1 MFKKKRN
8 KFGYTRQYHISLSYQ
23 QIELYEKAIETQNEL
38 YQFALKYL
46 YKTYGCKHIGRPL
59 PFGQGINYLNNKIK
73 AMFIKEKYDLKRWNV
88 KKLGL
93 SSHAADEF
101 LKTIFTNF
109 SQYRKRLEQAGQ
121 MSAVEKYNLRMNI
134 TKDKDGKHKNP
145 KHRSWY
151 RKGSMNFLR
160 NNNSFR
166 TITSQKLPNGNTKLV
181 SPHHLNVADFG
192 EIMVFE
198 NLKHLNFKEIALTK
212 IKRLPDNTF
221 RLQITFTREKKRSS
235 QNKVVGADWNM
246 FNNEVFRT
254 SENKTIA
261 IPKDIVKKANELAA
275 AKDKFKSL
283 RDREYNKRGKTTL
296 WQKYQRKQA
305 KLSAKRANILTETY
319 RKLVHELVDEFDTII
334 IEKIDAFEMR
344 KRSLSLNKAQNTG
357 KNKRLALIKPY
368 ELAKII
374 ESLVNKQNKTLIK
387 VDPYKTSQVEYGT
400 EYEEKHELRATN
412 KDGKR
417 IYVSAYT
424 GKEVD
429 RDYNAALN
437 IKEWGLHPEKHVKL
451 RDYPKLNASNLVEI
465 I

>member
-1 MFKKKRN
+1 MVKKKGN

-23 QIELYEKAIETQNEL
+23 QIDLYEKAIETQNEL

-59 PFGQGINYLNNKIK
+59 PFGKGINYLNNKIK

-166 TITSQKLPNGNTKLV
+166 TITSQRLPKGNTKLV

-198 NLKHLNFKEIALTK
+198 NLKHLNFEEIALTK
-212 IKRLPDNTF
+212 VKRLPDNTF
-221 RLQITFTREKKRSS
+221 RLQITFTREKKRIS
-235 QNKVVGADWNM
+235 QNKIVGADWNM

-261 IPKDIVKKANELAA
+261 IPKEIVKKANELAA

-283 RDREYNKRGKTTL
+283 RDREYNKRGKTAL
-296 WQKYQRKQA
+296 WQRYQRKQA
-305 KLSAKRANILTETY
+305 KLSAKRANLLTETY

-344 KRSLSLNKAQNTG
+344 KRSWSLNKAQNTG

-368 ELAKII
+368 ELSKIVA
-374 ESLVNKQNKTLIK
+374 SLVNKQNKTLIK

-400 EYEEKHELRATN
+400 EYEEKHELRETN

>member
-1 MFKKKRN
+1 MVKKKGN

-23 QIELYEKAIETQNEL
+23 QIDLYEKAIETQNEL

-59 PFGQGINYLNNKIK
+59 PFGKGINYLNNKIK

-166 TITSQKLPNGNTKLV
+166 TITSQRLPKGNTKLV

-198 NLKHLNFKEIALTK
+198 NLKHINFEEIALTK
-212 IKRLPDNTF
+212 VKRLPDNTF
-221 RLQITFTREKKRSS
+221 RLQITFTREKKRIS
-235 QNKVVGADWNM
+235 QNKIVGADWNM

-261 IPKDIVKKANELAA
+261 IPKEIVKKANELAA

-283 RDREYNKRGKTTL
+283 RDREYNKRGKTAL
-296 WQKYQRKQA
+296 WQRYQRKQA
-305 KLSAKRANILTETY
+305 KLSAKRANLLTETY
-319 RKLVHELVDEFDTII
+319 RKLVHELVDEFDTVI

-344 KRSLSLNKAQNTG
+344 KRSWSLNKAQNTG

-368 ELAKII
+368 ELSKIV

-400 EYEEKHELRATN
+400 EYEEKHELRETN

>member
-1 MFKKKRN
+1 MVKKKGN

-23 QIELYEKAIETQNEL
+23 QIDLYEKAIKTQNEL

-46 YKTYGCKHIGRPL
+46 YKTYGCKHIGRLL
-59 PFGQGINYLNNKIK
+59 PFEQGINYLNNKIK
-73 AMFIKEKYDLKRWNV
+73 AMFINEKYELNRWNV

-166 TITSQKLPNGNTKLV
+166 TITSQKLSKGNTKLV

-198 NLKHLNFKEIALTK
+198 NLKHLNFEEIALTK
-212 IKRLPDNTF
+212 VKRLPDNTF
-221 RLQITFTREKKRSS
+221 RLQITFTREKKRIS

-261 IPKDIVKKANELAA
+261 IPKEIVKKANELEA

-283 RDREYNKRGKTTL
+283 RDSEYNKRGKTAL
-296 WQKYQRKQA
+296 WQRYQRKQA

-368 ELAKII
+368 ELAKIV

-400 EYEEKHELRATN
+400 KYEEKHELRETN
-412 KDGKR
+412 KNGKR

-451 RDYPKLNASNLVEI
+451 RDYPKLNAGNLVEI

>member
-1 MFKKKRN
+1 MVKKKGN

-23 QIELYEKAIETQNEL
+23 QIDLYEKAIETQNEL

-46 YKTYGCKHIGRPL
+46 YKTYGRKHIGRPL

-73 AMFIKEKYDLKRWNV
+73 AMFINEKYELKRWNV

-101 LKTIFTNF
+101 LKIIFTNF

-121 MSAVEKYNLRMNI
+121 MTAVEKYNLRMNI

-151 RKGSMNFLR
+151 RKGAMNFLR

-166 TITSQKLPNGNTKLV
+166 TITSQKLLNGNTRLV

-198 NLKHLNFKEIALTK
+198 NLKHLNFEEIALTK
-212 IKRLPDNTF
+212 VKRLPDNTF
-221 RLQITFTREKKRSS
+221 RLQITFTREKKRLA
-235 QNKVVGADWNM
+235 QNKIVGADWNM

-261 IPKDIVKKANELAA
+261 IPKDIVKKANDLEA

-387 VDPYKTSQVEYGT
+387 VDPYKTSQVEYG
-400 EYEEKHELRATN
+400 
-412 KDGKR
+412 
-417 IYVSAYT
+417 
-424 GKEVD
+424 
-429 RDYNAALN
+429 
-437 IKEWGLHPEKHVKL
+437 
-451 RDYPKLNASNLVEI
+451 
-465 I
+465 

>member
-1 MFKKKRN
+1 MVKKKGN

-23 QIELYEKAIETQNEL
+23 QIDLYEKAIKTQNEL

-46 YKTYGCKHIGRPL
+46 YKTYGRKHIGRPL

-73 AMFIKEKYDLKRWNV
+73 AMFINEKYELKRWNV

-166 TITSQKLPNGNTKLV
+166 TITSQRLPKGNTKLV

-192 EIMVFE
+192 EIIVFE
-198 NLKHLNFKEIALTK
+198 NLEIALTK

-221 RLQITFTREKKRSS
+221 RLQIAFTREKKRSS
-235 QNKVVGADWNM
+235 QNKIVGADWNM

-261 IPKDIVKKANELAA
+261 IPKEIVKKANELEA

-283 RDREYNKRGKTTL
+283 RDREYNKRGKTAL

-344 KRSLSLNKAQNTG
+344 KRSWSLNKAQNTG

-368 ELAKII
+368 ELSKIV

-451 RDYPKLNASNLVEI
+451 RDYPKLKAGNLVEI

>member
-1 MFKKKRN
+1 MVKKKGN

-23 QIELYEKAIETQNEL
+23 QIDLYEKAIKTQNEL

-46 YKTYGCKHIGRPL
+46 YKTYGRKHIGRPL

-73 AMFIKEKYDLKRWNV
+73 AIFINEKYELKRWNV

-101 LKTIFTNF
+101 LKIIFTNF

-166 TITSQKLPNGNTKLV
+166 TITSQRLPKGNTKLV

-198 NLKHLNFKEIALTK
+198 NLKHLNFEEIALTK

-254 SENKTIA
+254 SENKTIV
-261 IPKDIVKKANELAA
+261 IPKEIVKKANELAA

-368 ELAKII
+368 ELAKIV

>member
-1 MFKKKRN
+1 MVKKKRN

-23 QIELYEKAIETQNEL
+23 QIDLYEKAIKTQNEL

-46 YKTYGCKHIGRPL
+46 YKTYGRKHIGRPL

-73 AMFIKEKYDLKRWNV
+73 AMFINEKYELKRWNV

-101 LKTIFTNF
+101 LKIIFTNF

-166 TITSQKLPNGNTKLV
+166 TIASQKLPKGNTKLV

-198 NLKHLNFKEIALTK
+198 NLKHLNFEELALTK

-254 SENKTIA
+254 SENKTIT
-261 IPKDIVKKANELAA
+261 IPKGIVKKANELEV
-275 AKDKFKSL
+275 AKDEFKSL
-283 RDREYNKRGKTTL
+283 RDSEYNKRGKTAL
-296 WQKYQRKQA
+296 WQRYQRKQA

-368 ELAKII
+368 ELAKIV

-400 EYEEKHELRATN
+400 EYEEKHELRETN

-451 RDYPKLNASNLVEI
+451 RDYPKLKAGNLVEI

>member
-1 MFKKKRN
+1 MVKKKGN

-23 QIELYEKAIETQNEL
+23 QIDLYEKAIETQNEL

-59 PFGQGINYLNNKIK
+59 PFGKGINYLNNKIK

-166 TITSQKLPNGNTKLV
+166 TITSQRLPKGNTKLV

-198 NLKHLNFKEIALTK
+198 NLKHLNFEEIALTK
-212 IKRLPDNTF
+212 VKRLPDNTF
-221 RLQITFTREKKRSS
+221 RLQITFTREKKRIS
-235 QNKVVGADWNM
+235 QNKIVGADWNM

-261 IPKDIVKKANELAA
+261 IPKEIVKKANELAA

-283 RDREYNKRGKTTL
+283 RDREYNKRGKTAL
-296 WQKYQRKQA
+296 WQRYQRKQT
-305 KLSAKRANILTETY
+305 KLSAKRANLLTETY
-319 RKLVHELVDEFDTII
+319 RKLVHELVDEFDTVI

-344 KRSLSLNKAQNTG
+344 KRSWSLNKAQNTG

-368 ELAKII
+368 ELSKIV

-400 EYEEKHELRATN
+400 EYEEKHELRETN

>member
-1 MFKKKRN
+1 MVKKKGN

-23 QIELYEKAIETQNEL
+23 QIDLYEKAIKTQNEL

-46 YKTYGCKHIGRPL
+46 YKTYGCKHIGRLL
-59 PFGQGINYLNNKIK
+59 PFEQGINYLNNKIK
-73 AMFIKEKYDLKRWNV
+73 AMFINEKYELNRWNV

-198 NLKHLNFKEIALTK
+198 NLKHLNFEEIALTK
-212 IKRLPDNTF
+212 VKRLPDNTF
-221 RLQITFTREKKRSS
+221 RLQITFTREKKRIS

-261 IPKDIVKKANELAA
+261 IPKDIVKKANELEA
-275 AKDKFKSL
+275 AKDEFKSL
-283 RDREYNKRGKTTL
+283 RDSEYNKRGKTAL
-296 WQKYQRKQA
+296 WQRYQRKQA

-368 ELAKII
+368 ELAKIV

-400 EYEEKHELRATN
+400 KYEEKHELRETN
-412 KDGKR
+412 KNGKR

-451 RDYPKLNASNLVEI
+451 RDYPKLNAGNLVEI

>member
-1 MFKKKRN
+1 MVKKKGN

-23 QIELYEKAIETQNEL
+23 QIDLYEKAIKTQNEL

-46 YKTYGCKHIGRPL
+46 YKTYGRKHIGRPL

-73 AMFIKEKYDLKRWNV
+73 AMFITEKYELKRWNV

-101 LKTIFTNF
+101 LKIIFTNF

-134 TKDKDGKHKNP
+134 TKDKNGKHKNP

-151 RKGSMNFLR
+151 RKGSMSFLR

-166 TITSQKLPNGNTKLV
+166 TITSQKLPKGNTKLV

-198 NLKHLNFKEIALTK
+198 NLNQLNFEEIALTK

-221 RLQITFTREKKRSS
+221 RLQITFTREKKRIS

-261 IPKDIVKKANELAA
+261 IPKDIVKKANELEV

-283 RDREYNKRGKTTL
+283 RESEYNKRGKTVL

-368 ELAKII
+368 ELAKIVA
-374 ESLVNKQNKTLIK
+374 SLVNKQNKTLIK

-400 EYEEKHELRATN
+400 EYEEKHELRETN

-417 IYVSAYT
+417 RYVSAYT

-437 IKEWGLHPEKHVKL
+437 IREWGLHPEKHVKL
-451 RDYPKLNASNLVEI
+451 RDYPKLKASNLVEI

>member
-1 MFKKKRN
+1 MVKKKRN

-23 QIELYEKAIETQNEL
+23 QMELYEKAIKTQNEL

-46 YKTYGCKHIGRPL
+46 YKTYGRKHIGRPL
-59 PFGQGINYLNNKIK
+59 PFGQIVNYLNNKIK

-166 TITSQKLPNGNTKLV
+166 TITSQKLPNGNTRLV
-181 SPHHLNVADFG
+181 SPYHLNVADFG

-198 NLKHLNFKEIALTK
+198 NLKHLNFEEIALTK
-212 IKRLPDNTF
+212 VKRLLDNTF
-221 RLQITFTREKKRSS
+221 RLQITFTREKKRIS

-261 IPKDIVKKANELAA
+261 IPKEIVKKANELEV

-283 RDREYNKRGKTTL
+283 RDGEYNKRGKTAL

-305 KLSAKRANILTETY
+305 KLSAKRANILTEIY
-319 RKLVHELVDEFDTII
+319 RKLVHELVDEFDTVI

-344 KRSLSLNKAQNTG
+344 KRSWSLNKAQNTG

-368 ELAKII
+368 ELSKIV
-374 ESLVNKQNKTLIK
+374 ELLVNKQNKTLIK

-400 EYEEKHELRATN
+400 EYEEKHELRETN

-451 RDYPKLNASNLVEI
+451 RDYLKLNAGNLVEI

>member
-1 MFKKKRN
+1 MVKKKGN

-23 QIELYEKAIETQNEL
+23 QIDLYEKAIKTQNEL

-46 YKTYGCKHIGRPL
+46 YKTYGRKHIGRPL
-59 PFGQGINYLNNKIK
+59 PFGQGVNYLNNKIK
-73 AMFIKEKYDLKRWNV
+73 TMFIKEKYDLKRWNV

-166 TITSQKLPNGNTKLV
+166 TITSQRLPKGNTKLV

-261 IPKDIVKKANELAA
+261 IPKEIVKKANELEA

-296 WQKYQRKQA
+296 WQRYQRKQA

-368 ELAKII
+368 ELAKIV

-400 EYEEKHELRATN
+400 EYEEKHELRETN

-417 IYVSAYT
+417 IYVSVYT

-437 IKEWGLHPEKHVKL
+437 IREWGLHPEKHVKL
-451 RDYPKLNASNLVEI
+451 RDYPKLKAGNLVEI

>member
-1 MFKKKRN
+1 MVKKKRN

-23 QIELYEKAIETQNEL
+23 QIELYEKAIKTQNEL

-46 YKTYGCKHIGRPL
+46 YKTYGRKHIGRPL

-73 AMFIKEKYDLKRWNV
+73 AMFINEKYELKRWNV

-198 NLKHLNFKEIALTK
+198 NLKHLNFKELALTK

-261 IPKDIVKKANELAA
+261 IPKEIVKKANELAA

-451 RDYPKLNASNLVEI
+451 RDYPKLKAGNLVEI

>member
-1 MFKKKRN
+1 MVKKKGN

-23 QIELYEKAIETQNEL
+23 QIDLYEKAIKTQNEL

-46 YKTYGCKHIGRPL
+46 YKTYGCKHIGRLL

-73 AMFIKEKYDLKRWNV
+73 AMFINEKYELNRWNV

-166 TITSQKLPNGNTKLV
+166 TITSQKLSKGNTKLV

-198 NLKHLNFKEIALTK
+198 NLNHLNFDEIALTK
-212 IKRLPDNTF
+212 IKRLLDNTF

-235 QNKVVGADWNM
+235 QNKVVGVDWNM

-261 IPKDIVKKANELAA
+261 IPKDIVKKANELEV

-368 ELAKII
+368 ELAKIV

-451 RDYPKLNASNLVEI
+451 RDCPKLNAGNLVEI

>member
-1 MFKKKRN
+1 MAKKKSN

-23 QIELYEKAIETQNEL
+23 QIELYEKAISTQNEL

-46 YKTYGCKHIGRPL
+46 YKTYGRKHIGRPL
-59 PFGQGINYLNNKIK
+59 PFGIGINIISNKIK
-73 AMFIKEKYDLKRWNV
+73 ALFIKEKYGLERWNV

-93 SSHAADEF
+93 SSHAANEF
-101 LKTIFTNF
+101 LKTTFTNF
-109 SQYRKRLEQAGQ
+109 AQYRKRLEQARK
-121 MSAVEKYNLRMNI
+121 MSDTEKYNFRMNI
-134 TKDKDGKHKNP
+134 TKDKNGKHKNP

-166 TITSQKLPNGNTKLV
+166 TITSQKLLNGNTKLV

-192 EIMVFE
+192 EMMVFE
-198 NLKHLNFKEIALTK
+198 NLKNINFKEIALTK

-221 RLQITFTREKKRSS
+221 RLQITFTREKKRVP
-235 QNKVVGADWNM
+235 QDKVVGADWNM
-246 FNNEVFRT
+246 FKNEIFRT
-254 SENKTIA
+254 SENKGIF
-261 IPKDIVKKANELAA
+261 IPKQVIKKASILEFE
-275 AKDKFKSL
+275 KDRFKSL
-283 RDREYNKRGKTTL
+283 RDNEYNQRGKTAL

-319 RKLVHELVDEFDTII
+319 RTLAHKLVDDFDTII
-334 IEKIDAFEMR
+334 IEKIDVFEMR
-344 KRSLSLNKAQNTG
+344 KRSLSMNKRQNKG

-368 ELAKII
+368 ELSKIV
-374 ESLVNKQNKTLIK
+374 ESLVNRQNKTLIK
-387 VDPYKTSQVEYGT
+387 VDSYKTSQVEYGT
-400 EYEEKHELRATN
+400 KYESKHELKEVN
-412 KDGKR
+412 EDGKR

-437 IKEWGLHPEKHVKL
+437 IKEWGLHPEKHAKL
-451 RDYPKLNASNLVEI
+451 RDYPKLKANNLVEI

>member
-1 MFKKKRN
+1 MVKKKGN

-23 QIELYEKAIETQNEL
+23 QIDLYKKAIKTQNEL

-46 YKTYGCKHIGRPL
+46 YKTYGRKHIGRPL
-59 PFGQGINYLNNKIK
+59 PFGQGVNYLNNKIK
-73 AMFIKEKYDLKRWNV
+73 TMFIKEKYDLKRWNV

-166 TITSQKLPNGNTKLV
+166 TITSQRLPKGNTKLV

-235 QNKVVGADWNM
+235 QNKIVGADWNM

-261 IPKDIVKKANELAA
+261 IPKEIVKKANELEA

-283 RDREYNKRGKTTL
+283 RDREYNKRGKTAL

-344 KRSLSLNKAQNTG
+344 KRSWSLNKAQNTG

-368 ELAKII
+368 ELAKIV

-400 EYEEKHELRATN
+400 EYEEKHELRETN

-417 IYVSAYT
+417 IYVSVYT

-437 IKEWGLHPEKHVKL
+437 IREWGLHPEKHVKL
-451 RDYPKLNASNLVEI
+451 RDYPKLKAGNLVEI

>member
-1 MFKKKRN
+1 MVKKKRN

-23 QIELYEKAIETQNEL
+23 QIDLYEKAIKTQNEL

-46 YKTYGCKHIGRPL
+46 YKTYGRKHIGRPL

-73 AMFIKEKYDLKRWNV
+73 AMFINEKYELKRWNV

-101 LKTIFTNF
+101 LKIIFTNF

-166 TITSQKLPNGNTKLV
+166 TIASQKLPKGNTKLV

-221 RLQITFTREKKRSS
+221 RLQITFTREKKRIS

-261 IPKDIVKKANELAA
+261 IPKEIVKKANELEA

-283 RDREYNKRGKTTL
+283 RDSEYNKRGKTAL
-296 WQKYQRKQA
+296 WQRYQRKQA
-305 KLSAKRANILTETY
+305 KLSAKRANLLTETY

-344 KRSLSLNKAQNTG
+344 KRSWSLNKAQNTG

-368 ELAKII
+368 ELAKIV

-400 EYEEKHELRATN
+400 EYEEKHELRETN

-417 IYVSAYT
+417 IYVSVYT

-437 IKEWGLHPEKHVKL
+437 IREWGLHPEKHVKL
-451 RDYPKLNASNLVEI
+451 RDYPKLKAGNLVEI

>member
-1 MFKKKRN
+1 MVKKKGN

-23 QIELYEKAIETQNEL
+23 QIDLYEKAIKTQNEL

-46 YKTYGCKHIGRPL
+46 YKTYGRKHIGRPL

-166 TITSQKLPNGNTKLV
+166 TITSQKLPKGNTKLV

-198 NLKHLNFKEIALTK
+198 NLKHLNFEEIALTK
-212 IKRLPDNTF
+212 IKRLPAET
-221 RLQITFTREKKRSS
+221 
-235 QNKVVGADWNM
+235 W
-246 FNNEVFRT
+246 
-254 SENKTIA
+254 
-261 IPKDIVKKANELAA
+261 
-275 AKDKFKSL
+275 
-283 RDREYNKRGKTTL
+283 
-296 WQKYQRKQA
+296 KQ
-305 KLSAKRANILTETY
+305 KRA
-319 RKLVHELVDEFDTII
+319 
-334 IEKIDAFEMR
+334 
-344 KRSLSLNKAQNTG
+344 
-357 KNKRLALIKPY
+357 
-368 ELAKII
+368 
-374 ESLVNKQNKTLIK
+374 
-387 VDPYKTSQVEYGT
+387 
-400 EYEEKHELRATN
+400 
-412 KDGKR
+412 
-417 IYVSAYT
+417 
-424 GKEVD
+424 
-429 RDYNAALN
+429 
-437 IKEWGLHPEKHVKL
+437 
-451 RDYPKLNASNLVEI
+451 
-465 I
+465 

>member
-1 MFKKKRN
+1 MVKKRGN

-23 QIELYEKAIETQNEL
+23 QIELYEKAIKTQNEL

-46 YKTYGCKHIGRPL
+46 YKTYGRKHIGRPL

-101 LKTIFTNF
+101 LKIIFTNF

-166 TITSQKLPNGNTKLV
+166 TITSQRLPKGNTKLV

-198 NLKHLNFKEIALTK
+198 NLKHLNFEEIALTK

-261 IPKDIVKKANELAA
+261 IPKDIVKKANELEA
-275 AKDKFKSL
+275 AKDKLKSL
-283 RDREYNKRGKTTL
+283 RDSEYNKRGKTAL
-296 WQKYQRKQA
+296 WQRYQRKQA
-305 KLSAKRANILTETY
+305 KLSTKRANLLTETY
-319 RKLVHELVDEFDTII
+319 RKLVHELVDEFDTVI

-344 KRSLSLNKAQNTG
+344 KRSWSLNKAQNTG

-368 ELAKII
+368 ELSKIV

-400 EYEEKHELRATN
+400 EYEEKHELRETN

>member
-1 MFKKKRN
+1 MVKKKRN

-23 QIELYEKAIETQNEL
+23 QIDLYEKAIKTQNEL

-46 YKTYGCKHIGRPL
+46 YKTYGRKHIGRPL

-73 AMFIKEKYDLKRWNV
+73 AMFINEKYELKRWNV

-101 LKTIFTNF
+101 LKIIFTNF

-166 TITSQKLPNGNTKLV
+166 TITSQKLPNGNTRLV

-261 IPKDIVKKANELAA
+261 IPKGIVKKANELEA
-275 AKDKFKSL
+275 AKDEFKSL
-283 RDREYNKRGKTTL
+283 RDSEYNKRGKTAL
-296 WQKYQRKQA
+296 WQRYQRKQA

-344 KRSLSLNKAQNTG
+344 KRSWSLNKAQNTG

-368 ELAKII
+368 ELAKIV

-400 EYEEKHELRATN
+400 EYEEKHELRETN

-451 RDYPKLNASNLVEI
+451 RDYPKLKAGNLVEI

>member
-1 MFKKKRN
+1 
-8 KFGYTRQYHISLSYQ
+8 
-23 QIELYEKAIETQNEL
+23 
-38 YQFALKYL
+38 FALKYL
-46 YKTYGCKHIGRPL
+46 YKTYGRKHIGRPL
-59 PFGQGINYLNNKIK
+59 PFGIGINIIINKIK
-73 AMFIKEKYDLKRWNV
+73 ALFIKEKYGLERWSV

-93 SSHAADEF
+93 SSHAANEF

-109 SQYRKRLEQAGQ
+109 SQYRKRLEQAGR
-121 MSAVEKYNLRMNI
+121 MSDTEKYNLRMNI
-134 TKDKDGKHKNP
+134 TKDKNGKHKNP

-166 TITSQKLPNGNTKLV
+166 TITSQKLSNGKTRLV
-181 SPHHLNVADFG
+181 SSHHLNVADFG

-198 NLKHLNFKEIALTK
+198 NLKNINFEEIALTK

-221 RLQITFTREKKRSS
+221 MLQITFTCEKKAVPP
-235 QNKVVGADWNM
+235 NKVVGADMNM
-246 FNNEVFRT
+246 FRNEVFRT
-254 SENKTIA
+254 YENKGIF
-261 IPKDIVKKANELAA
+261 IPKQTIKKASILKFE
-275 AKDKFKSL
+275 KDRFKSL
-283 RDREYNKRGKTTL
+283 RDNEYNQHGKTAL

-319 RKLVHELVDEFDTII
+319 RRLAHELVDDFDTII

-344 KRSLSLNKAQNTG
+344 KRSLSMNKLQNTG

-368 ELAKII
+368 ELSKIV
-374 ESLVNKQNKTLIK
+374 ESLVNRQNKTLIK

-400 EYEEKHELRATN
+400 EYESKHELKEVN
-412 KDGKR
+412 EDGKR
-417 IYVSAYT
+417 IYISAYT
-424 GKEVD
+424 GKKID

-451 RDYPKLNASNLVEI
+451 RDYPKLKSSNLVEI

>member
-1 MFKKKRN
+1 MVKKKGN

-23 QIELYEKAIETQNEL
+23 QIDLYEKAIETQNEL

-46 YKTYGCKHIGRPL
+46 YKTYGRKHIGRPL
-59 PFGQGINYLNNKIK
+59 PFGKGINYLNNKIK
-73 AMFIKEKYDLKRWNV
+73 AMFINERYELKRWNV

-121 MSAVEKYNLRMNI
+121 MTAVEKYNLRMNI

-151 RKGSMNFLR
+151 RKGAMNFLR

-166 TITSQKLPNGNTKLV
+166 TITSQKLLNGNTRLV

-198 NLKHLNFKEIALTK
+198 NLKHLNFEEIALTK
-212 IKRLPDNTF
+212 VKRLPDNTF
-221 RLQITFTREKKRSS
+221 RLQITFTREKKRLA
-235 QNKVVGADWNM
+235 QNKIVGADWNM

-261 IPKDIVKKANELAA
+261 IPKDIVKKANDLEAV
-275 AKDKFKSL
+275 KDKFKSL
-283 RDREYNKRGKTTL
+283 RDREYNKRGKTAL
-296 WQKYQRKQA
+296 WQKYHRKQA

-344 KRSLSLNKAQNTG
+344 KRSLSMSKAQNTG

-368 ELAKII
+368 ELAKIV

-400 EYEEKHELRATN
+400 EYEEKHELRETN
-412 KDGKR
+412 KEGKR

-437 IKEWGLHPEKHVKL
+437 IREWGLHPEKHVKL
-451 RDYPKLNASNLVEI
+451 RDYPKLKAGNLVEI

>member
-1 MFKKKRN
+1 MVKKKGN

-23 QIELYEKAIETQNEL
+23 QIDLYEKAIKTQNEL

-46 YKTYGCKHIGRPL
+46 YKTYGRKHIGRPL

-73 AMFIKEKYDLKRWNV
+73 AIFINEKYELNRWNV

-101 LKTIFTNF
+101 LKIIFTNF

-121 MSAVEKYNLRMNI
+121 MSAMEKYNLRMNI

-166 TITSQKLPNGNTKLV
+166 TITSQKLSKGNTKLV

-254 SENKTIA
+254 SENKTIV

-283 RDREYNKRGKTTL
+283 RDGEYNKRGKTTL

-368 ELAKII
+368 ELAKIV

>member
-1 MFKKKRN
+1 MVKKKSN

-23 QIELYEKAIETQNEL
+23 QIELYEKAIKIQNEL
-38 YQFALKYL
+38 YQFTLKYL
-46 YKTYGCKHIGRPL
+46 YKTYGRKHIGRPL

-73 AMFIKEKYDLKRWNV
+73 AMFINEKYELKRWNV

-101 LKTIFTNF
+101 LKIIFTNF

-166 TITSQKLPNGNTKLV
+166 TITSQKLPKGNTKLV

-198 NLKHLNFKEIALTK
+198 NLKHLNFEEIALTK

-261 IPKDIVKKANELAA
+261 IPKDIVKKANKLEA

-283 RDREYNKRGKTTL
+283 RDSEYNKRGKTAL
-296 WQKYQRKQA
+296 WQRYQRKQA
-305 KLSAKRANILTETY
+305 KLSAKRANLLTETY

-368 ELAKII
+368 ELSKIV

-387 VDPYKTSQVEYGT
+387 VNPYKTSQVEYGT

-417 IYVSAYT
+417 IYVSAYSVPYST
-424 GKEVD
+424 
-429 RDYNAALN
+429 
-437 IKEWGLHPEKHVKL
+437 W
-451 RDYPKLNASNLVEI
+451 LVLYGSTLI
-465 I
+465 RILFCLFTNDSTIFANS